1 MPITEAAQG
10 LVGPP
15 VVLSLGWFLPLYDL
29 VVPGLARV
37 LVGLGG
43 EGGGLVEGELGDLEV
58 SLVPD
63 RSWLSVMPDLQLL
76 GEGKV
81 RPSVQAGPGSGLP
94 VDWSY
99 EGPLG
104 VLRSNEVL
112 RRLSGDVTDR
122 F

>member
-15 VVLSLGWFLPLYDL
+15 VVLSLGWSLPLYDL

-58 SLVPD
+58 CLVPD
-63 RSWLSVMPDLQLL
+63 RSWLSVMSDLQVL
-76 GEGKV
+76 GEGEV
-81 RPSVQAGPGSGLP
+81 GAGAQSVL
-94 VDWSY
+94 
-99 EGPLG
+99 
-104 VLRSNEVL
+104 
-112 RRLSGDVTDR
+112 
-122 F
+122 